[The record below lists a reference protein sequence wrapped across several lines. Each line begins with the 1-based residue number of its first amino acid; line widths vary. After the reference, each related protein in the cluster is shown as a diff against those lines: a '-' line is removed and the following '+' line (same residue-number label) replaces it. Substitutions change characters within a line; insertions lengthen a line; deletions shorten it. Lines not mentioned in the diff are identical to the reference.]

1 MVIYLNDILIY
12 STSHELYLQHLRE
25 VLSTLKATSLYTV
38 VNKYILLTKKILFLG
53 YVASKD
59 GISIDQLKIN
69 IIRE

>member
-12 STSHELYLQHLRE
+12 STSHELYLQHLRK
-25 VLSTLKATSLYTV
+25 VLSTLKATSLYTA

-59 GISIDQLKIN
+59 GISIDQLKLDVI
-69 IIRE
+69 

>member
-25 VLSTLKATSLYTV
+25 VLSTLKATSLYTA

-59 GISIDQLKIN
+59 GISIDKLKIN